1 MHINNIIIRDNFA
14 EAFDMRATRLII
26 TADTA
31 HWARVAGQ
39 VMTGFATSVIACGV
53 EAAVEHELTPNETPD
68 GRPGVAVLLFGFS
81 HESLIDPIRNRVGQ
95 TILTC
100 PGTACF
106 AGIDPLPAEENA
118 KKIPMGQALR
128 YFGDGWQTV
137 KRVGGRRMWRIP
149 VMDGEFLCEDRVA
162 SVPAIGG
169 GNFLV
174 LGESRAAALAAC
186 ERAVAAMSRC
196 PSVIMPF
203 PGGVVRSGSKVGS
216 RYKILV
222 ASTNDAYCPT
232 LRGVTKTALPDQVA
246 AVYEIVIDGLNYA
259 AIAAAMAVGIRA
271 ACDENAENSGVVA
284 IDAGNYGGNLGR
296 HHFHLRQ
303 ILAPPNVA
311 SAESQP

>member
-1 MHINNIIIRDNFA
+1 
-14 EAFDMRATRLII
+14 MRATRLII
-26 TADTA
+26 TADSQK
-31 HWARVAGQ
+31 WARVAGQ

-53 EAAVEHELTPNETPD
+53 EAAVECDLSPDESPD

-106 AGIDPLPAEENA
+106 AGIEALPEEANA

-128 YFGDGWQTV
+128 YFGDGWQSV
-137 KRVGGRRMWRIP
+137 KRVGTRRIWRIP

-174 LGESRAAALAAC
+174 MGTSRAASLAAC
-186 ERAVAAMSRC
+186 ERAISAMSHC
-196 PSVIMPF
+196 PGVIMPF
-203 PGGVVRSGSKVGS
+203 PGGIVRSGSKVGS
-216 RYKILV
+216 RYPGLV

-232 LRGVTKTALPDQVA
+232 LRGVTKTALPDNVA
-246 AVYEIVIDGLNYA
+246 AVYEIVIDGLSFE
-259 AIAAAMAVGIRA
+259 AIAHAMKIGIRA
-271 ACDENAENSGVVA
+271 ACAVSGAESGVIA

-296 HHFHLRQ
+296 HHFHLHEL
-303 ILAPPNVA
+303 LANA
-311 SAESQP
+311 DKGNAKS